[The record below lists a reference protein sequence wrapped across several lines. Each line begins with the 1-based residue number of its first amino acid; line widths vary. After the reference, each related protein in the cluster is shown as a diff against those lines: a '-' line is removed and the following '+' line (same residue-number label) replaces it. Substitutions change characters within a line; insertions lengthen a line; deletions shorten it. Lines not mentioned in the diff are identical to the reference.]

1 MNSLRSTR
9 KFIFLLLISVFL
21 IGFMYQYNVPTCL
34 VSTSSLNLSKQNAL
48 QSQVQQPSSGGD
60 PLSWSSSGKLYSSL
74 ISDSSAS
81 SSDLTVTPINRAIP
95 LIFIGGMPRS
105 GTTLLRVI
113 LDAHPDVRCGE
124 ETRVIPRLLGIR
136 AQWMKSPFESRRL
149 QEAGITPEVLDS
161 AISAFILE
169 IVGKHGPPAQRLCN
183 KDPFT
188 LRSAVYLKKL
198 FPNSKF
204 IFMIRDGRA
213 VVHSIITRKVTISG
227 FDLTDYRQCMKKW
240 NSAMQA
246 MHNQCET
253 LGPSYCLPVYYE
265 QMVLQPELWLRKI
278 LQFLDVPWNDS
289 VLNHEK
295 LINKPGGISLSKLER
310 STDQVIKPI
319 NVEAL
324 SKWVGHMP
332 EDVVR
337 DMGSIAPML
346 SVLGYDPS
354 ANPPDYGKPDAFVV
368 NKMKDLSQNR
378 KEWEEKE
385 KELLKVRQSIQSDL
399 IKQRGSSKGLSRE
412 DSDNEIGQSIGY
424 RLTKEQS
431 SSKDS

>member
-1 MNSLRSTR
+1 MFSFRSIR
-9 KFIFLLLISVFL
+9 KLLIPLISVFV
-21 IGFMYQYNVPTCL
+21 IGFIYQYNFPIYL
-34 VSTSSLNLSKQNAL
+34 ISSNFLNYYQQNGKQ
-48 QSQVQQPSSGGD
+48 
-60 PLSWSSSGKLYSSL
+60 SSSYQLSQDAKGELFP
-74 ISDSSAS
+74 SA
-81 SSDLTVTPINRAIP
+81 SSDLTMNRINRSIP

-113 LDAHPDVRCGE
+113 LDAHPDIRCGE

-136 AQWMKSPFESRRL
+136 GQWMKSPYESRRL
-149 QEAGITPEVLDS
+149 IEAGITSEVLDS

-169 IVGKHGPPAQRLCN
+169 IVGKHGPPAKRLCN

-227 FDLTDYRQCMKKW
+227 FDLNDFRQCMKKW
-240 NSAMQA
+240 NDAMQS
-246 MHNQCET
+246 MDSQCNS
-253 LGPSYCLPVYYE
+253 LGPVNCLPVHYE
-265 QMVLQPELWLRKI
+265 KMVLEPELWLKKI
-278 LQFLDVPWNDS
+278 LSFLDVPWNES

-295 LINKPGGISLSKLER
+295 LINQPGGISLSKLER

-324 SKWVGHMP
+324 SKWVGHLP

-337 DMGSIAPML
+337 DMSSIAPML
-346 SVLGYDPS
+346 SVLGYDPKG
-354 ANPPDYGKPDAFVV
+354 NPPNYGKPDEFVV
-368 NKMKDLSQNR
+368 EKMKHLKENR
-378 KEWEEKE
+378 KQWEEKE
-385 KELLKVRQSIQSDL
+385 NELKKVRKSIQNDL
-399 IKQRGSSKGLSRE
+399 IKQKESMKIVSKENL
-412 DSDNEIGQSIGY
+412 DNEVDQTIGY
-424 RLTKEQS
+424 QLTKEQT
-431 SSKDS
+431 

>member
-9 KFIFLLLISVFL
+9 KLVLILLISVFL

-34 VSTSSLNLSKQNAL
+34 VSTSSNVLTSKNGP
-48 QSQVQQPSSGGD
+48 QQQQQGIGD
-60 PLSWSSSGKLYSSL
+60 SIPWSSSANLLSASSL
-74 ISDSSAS
+74 LSSG
-81 SSDLTVTPINRAIP
+81 SSDLTVTGISRSIP

-124 ETRVIPRLLGIR
+124 ETRVIPRLLGYR

-169 IVGKHGPPAQRLCN
+169 VVGKHGPPAQRLCN

-227 FDLTDYRQCMKKW
+227 FDLSDYRQCMTKW

-253 LGPSYCLPVYYE
+253 LGPSNCLPVYYE
-265 QMVLQPELWLRKI
+265 QMVLKPELWLRKI
-278 LQFLDVPWNDS
+278 LEFLDVPWNDS

-295 LINKPGGISLSKLER
+295 LIDKPGGISLSKLER

-324 SKWVGHMP
+324 SKWVGHIP

-337 DMGSIAPML
+337 DMASVAPML
-346 SVLGYDPS
+346 SVLGYDPA

-368 NKMKDLSQNR
+368 NKMKDLSSNR
-378 KEWEEKE
+378 KKWEEKE
-385 KELLKVRQSIQSDL
+385 HELLKVRQSIQSDI
-399 IKQRGSSKGLSRE
+399 IKQRGSSKPSKEYL
-412 DSDNEIGQSIGY
+412 DNEIGQSIGY
-424 RLTKEQS
+424 RLTKEQA

>member
-9 KFIFLLLISVFL
+9 KLVLILLISVFL

-34 VSTSSLNLSKQNAL
+34 VSTSSNVLTSKNGP
-48 QSQVQQPSSGGD
+48 QQQQQGIGD
-60 PLSWSSSGKLYSSL
+60 SIPWSSSANLLSASSL
-74 ISDSSAS
+74 LSG
-81 SSDLTVTPINRAIP
+81 SSDLTVTGISRSIP

-124 ETRVIPRLLGIR
+124 ETRVIPRLLGYR

-169 IVGKHGPPAQRLCN
+169 VVGKHGPPAQRLCN

-227 FDLTDYRQCMKKW
+227 FDLSDYRQCMTKW

-265 QMVLQPELWLRKI
+265 QMVLKPELWLRKI
-278 LQFLDVPWNDS
+278 LEFLDVPWNDS

-295 LINKPGGISLSKLER
+295 LIDKPGGISLSKLER

-324 SKWVGHMP
+324 SKWVGHIP

-337 DMGSIAPML
+337 DMASVAPML
-346 SVLGYDPS
+346 SVLGYDPA

-368 NKMKDLSQNR
+368 NKMKDLSSNR
-378 KEWEEKE
+378 KKWEEKE
-385 KELLKVRQSIQSDL
+385 HELLKVRQSIQSDI
-399 IKQRGSSKGLSRE
+399 IKQRGSSKPSKEYL
-412 DSDNEIGQSIGY
+412 DNEIGQSIGY
-424 RLTKEQS
+424 RLTKEQA